1 MKLGG
6 ILDKNTDLKG
16 AGILMNPNPIISSGH
31 LYFPGAW
38 TAVFSLDWSASGRDA
53 PHQTLASWPSWH
65 VQKFKSRRNEV
76 LCGSDRYEGAPGQSW
91 ERKAARRWGR
101 AGWAGTARLRAR
113 PPTPCK
119 PCTLALLSSLALHS
133 VVNPL
138 LTQMFC
144 LCILHMSLVV
154 VVFCRPPTLCI
165 IELFFVFVFCI
176 CLLSSLSFVVHPLF
190 ARLNCFLSLYL
201 YFAFVSC
208 RPPWTVH
215 VLFGL
220 L

>member
-65 VQKFKSRRNEV
+65 VQKFKSRRNEG

-154 VVFCRPPTLCI
+154 LCPPTLCI
-165 IELFFVFVFCI
+165 IELFFVFVFVFCI

-190 ARLNCFLSLYL
+190 A
-201 YFAFVSC
+201 
-208 RPPWTVH
+208 
-215 VLFGL
+215 
-220 L
+220 